1 MKINKTTK
9 QTTKKNDNEINHTI
23 YEPIYTIGVA
33 ADKLLMTVHV
43 LRLYELEGLIIPFKT
58 KTGRRLYSDLE
69 LEKVRCIRSMIKEK
83 GLNFEGI
90 RRILSLVPCW
100 KLRDCNSDEGRKCFA
115 YTGRISACW
124 ASEEKCLHPMHS
136 CRDCPVYQKIASCD
150 DVQKLIQ
157 SK

>member
-1 MKINKTTK
+1 M
-9 QTTKKNDNEINHTI
+9 KKNKSTKLTTEKIDNEINHAI

-33 ADKLLMTVHV
+33 ANKLGMTVHV
-43 LRLYELEGLIIPFKT
+43 LRLYELEGLIIPYKT
-58 KTGRRLYSDLE
+58 KTRRRLYSDLE

-100 KLRDCNSDEGRKCFA
+100 KLRDCNSDDGMKCAA
-115 YTGRISACW
+115 YTNRISACW
-124 ASEEKCLHPMHS
+124 ASEEKCIHPLPS